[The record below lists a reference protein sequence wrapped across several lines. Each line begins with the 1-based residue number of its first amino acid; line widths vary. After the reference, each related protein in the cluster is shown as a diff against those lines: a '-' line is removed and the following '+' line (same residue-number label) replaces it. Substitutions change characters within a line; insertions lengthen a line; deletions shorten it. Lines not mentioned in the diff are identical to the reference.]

1 MESPRGL
8 RVAGELD
15 ISNVSALAEAL
26 EEEIGAGEDVTLD
39 LRDVTFVDSTGLQVL
54 FRAARRLEGRGRLI
68 LVGPQPR
75 VRTLFQYVLLD
86 GRANVDIRD
95 AS

>member
-1 MESPRGL
+1 
-8 RVAGELD
+8 VAGELD
-15 ISNVSALAEAL
+15 ISNVSTLADAL
-26 EEEIGAGEDVTLD
+26 EEEMGAGGDVTLD
-39 LRDVTFVDSTGLQVL
+39 LRNVTFVDSAGLQLL

-75 VRTLFQYVLLD
+75 VQSLFQYVLLD

>member
-15 ISNVSALAEAL
+15 ISNVSALTDAL
-26 EEEIGAGEDVTLD
+26 EDEIGAGEDVTLD

-54 FRAARRLEGRGRLI
+54 FRARSLEGRGPLI
-68 LVGPQPR
+68 LLGPQPR